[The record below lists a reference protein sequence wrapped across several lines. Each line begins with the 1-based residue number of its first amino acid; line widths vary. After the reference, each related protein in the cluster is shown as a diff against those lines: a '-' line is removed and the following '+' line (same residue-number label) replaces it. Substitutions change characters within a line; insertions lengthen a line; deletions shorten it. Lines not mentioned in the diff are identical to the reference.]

1 MLKEASRVALSFSK
15 PLACRSCMSFAAEI
29 HPHYSRHNLCV
40 IKEVLQGITAGEF
53 VGEVGGVADQPL
65 LRPGRVNEPC
75 Q

>member
-1 MLKEASRVALSFSK
+1 
-15 PLACRSCMSFAAEI
+15 MSFAAEI